1 MSNKVAII
9 GVRNPN
15 ISYENWK
22 KKYQDLIL
30 SYSPEFIVSGGAKGI
45 DAYAAQLSK
54 DLNIPL
60 LEFKPDYKTYGKNAP
75 LVRNELIVKNSDVI
89 IATKDLDGN
98 ELRPDKIKAVTMQA
112 VGQVVGVPL
121 SDDEN
126 SIMFKESDFT
136 KSSVTQDAVKSVWRL
151 YKPSYR

>member
-15 ISYENWK
+15 ISYENCK
-22 KKYQDLIL
+22 EKYQDLIL

-89 IATKDLDGN
+89 IAFPSESSTGTYDTI
-98 ELRPDKIKAVTMQA
+98 RKARKVNKT
-112 VGQVVGVPL
+112 VRVCL
-121 SDDEN
+121 L
-126 SIMFKESDFT
+126 K
-136 KSSVTQDAVKSVWRL
+136 
-151 YKPSYR
+151 

>member
-22 KKYQDLIL
+22 EKYQDLIL

-89 IATKDLDGN
+89 IAFPSESSTGTYDTI
-98 ELRPDKIKAVTMQA
+98 RKARKVNKT
-112 VGQVVGVPL
+112 VRVCL
-121 SDDEN
+121 L
-126 SIMFKESDFT
+126 K
-136 KSSVTQDAVKSVWRL
+136 
-151 YKPSYR
+151 